1 MGVFKDESEVYQYLG
16 RIFQVSMEDPELGPK
31 LRKVGSVLKLNQ
43 TDPESTIVI
52 DFGEGVVQLGEND
65 QTKVTRPIDAELDM
79 KADVAHRFWLGKVN
93 VALAMAKGDIRNHGK
108 VSAVMKVVPITKPL
122 FATYEKILRDAG
134 RQDLVDAVK

>member
-16 RIFQVSMEDPELGPK
+16 RIFQVSMEDSELGPK

-43 TDPESTIVI
+43 TDPDSTIVI
-52 DFGEGVVQLGEND
+52 DFGEGVVQLGPDD
-65 QTKVTRPIDAELDM
+65 QTKVTRAIDAELDM

-122 FATYEKILRDAG
+122 FATYENILREAG
-134 RQDLVDAVK
+134 REDLVNAVK

>member
-1 MGVFKDESEVYQYLG
+1 
-16 RIFQVSMEDPELGPK
+16 MEDPELGPK

-134 RQDLVDAVK
+134 REDLVDAVK